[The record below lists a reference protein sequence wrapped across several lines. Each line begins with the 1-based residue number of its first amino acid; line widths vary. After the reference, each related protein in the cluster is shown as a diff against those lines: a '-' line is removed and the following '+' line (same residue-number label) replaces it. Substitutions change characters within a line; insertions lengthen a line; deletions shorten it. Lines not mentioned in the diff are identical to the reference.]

1 LLKIVECVPNF
12 SEGRRKDVIEKIL
25 GEIRG
30 VEGAKL
36 LDSEPDAD
44 HNRCVVTF
52 VGEPDAAKEAAF
64 RAIKKAAELIDM
76 DAHKGEHPRMGA
88 TDVVPFIPVKGV
100 TMDECIRLANELG
113 ERVGREL
120 GIPVYLYESAAR
132 RPERK
137 NLADVRKGEYE
148 GIKAEIETNP
158 ARKPDYGP
166 SKMGKAG
173 ATVIGARPY
182 LVAYNVNLATTDLSV
197 AKAIAK
203 KIREKDGGFPRV
215 KALGFDIKEKGY
227 VQVSMNLCDYTATG
241 IKTVFDAISVEAAA
255 RGVKVLNSE
264 IIGLLPAE
272 ALIDVAVG
280 YLNVSPFSKDQVI
293 ENRL

>member
-1 LLKIVECVPNF
+1 MECVPNF
-12 SEGRRKDVIEKIL
+12 SEGRRKEVIDSIL
-25 GEIRG
+25 EAIRS
-30 VEGAKL
+30 VEGVKL

-52 VGEPDAAKEAAF
+52 VGEPEAAKEAAF
-64 RAIKKAAELIDM
+64 RAIRKAAELIDM
-76 DAHKGEHPRMGA
+76 DVHKGEHPRMGA

-100 TMDECIRLANELG
+100 TMDDCIRLANELG
-113 ERVGREL
+113 ARVGGEL
-120 GIPVYLYESAAR
+120 NIPVYLYESAAKC
-132 RPERK
+132 PERK
-137 NLADVRKGEYE
+137 NLADVRRGEYE

-166 SKMGKAG
+166 SKMGKSG

-182 LVAYNVNLATTDLSV
+182 LVAYNVNLATADLSI

-227 VQVSMNLCDYTATG
+227 VQVSMNLCDYTVTG
-241 IKTVFDAISVEAAA
+241 MKAVFDAISAEAAA
-255 RGVKVLNSE
+255 QGVKVINSE

-272 ALIDVAVG
+272 ALVDVAVG
-280 YLNVSPFSKDQVI
+280 YLKVSPFSKDQVI